1 MKTYKEFCELVNSY
15 KKAFKK
21 CNVNASMLC
30 DLQNN
35 YVITETITY
44 KEGRKVSRHE
54 TKVISA
60 EYFGNVLTAVLFFN
74 DRIEKGYTMAG
85 YLPVKLT
92 AVSPDKKTRVIRE
105 YAYMCK

>member
-1 MKTYKEFCELVNSY
+1 MKTYNEFHELVNSY

-21 CNVNASMLC
+21 CNVNASVLS

-35 YVITETITY
+35 YIISETITY
-44 KEGRKVSRHE
+44 KEGRKVTSRE

-92 AVSPDKKTRVIRE
+92 AISPDKKTRVIRE
-105 YAYMCK
+105 YTYMCK

>member
-1 MKTYKEFCELVNSY
+1 MKTYTEFCELVNSY

-21 CNVNASMLC
+21 CNVNASVLC

-44 KEGRKVSRHE
+44 KEGRKVSSRE
-54 TKVISA
+54 TKVIST
-60 EYFGNVLTAVLFFN
+60 EYFGNVLTAALFFN
-74 DRIEKGYTMAG
+74 DRIEKAYTIAG
-85 YLPVKLT
+85 YIPVKLT

-105 YAYMCK
+105 YTYTCK

>member
-1 MKTYKEFCELVNSY
+1 MFL
-15 KKAFKK
+15 KKAFRK
-21 CNVNASMLC
+21 CNVNAGVLS

-35 YVITETITY
+35 YIISETITY
-44 KEGRKVSRHE
+44 KEGRKISRHE

-74 DRIEKGYTMAG
+74 DRIEKAYTIAG
-85 YLPVKLT
+85 YIPVKLT
-92 AVSPDKKTRVIRE
+92 AISPDKKTRVIRE